1 MDTLAVFNEEDEV
14 VQLSE
19 NNIAF
24 IVDEATF
31 GKGTL
36 YVAESKLY
44 WKNDTNNQV
53 FSVDYKSM
61 CVFGTCN
68 HPTVHEKP
76 CMQIIVDF
84 TFKPPDGMISE
95 NGHTQNGDV
104 HENQDEE
111 ENDSDDN
118 DDDDEEEEMKS
129 KIKLVPDNPECLTE
143 MYAAFTRV
151 QPLHNNTNDLDSDE
165 EENGEFENDDFEYNE
180 NDEFE
185 DYDED
190 NCEPILRN

>member
-1 MDTLAVFNEEDEV
+1 MDLLASFIEEEEV
-14 VQLSE
+14 IQHCE
-19 NNIAF
+19 PNIAF
-24 IVDEATF
+24 IVDEKLF

-44 WKNDTNNQV
+44 WKNDNQV
-53 FSVDYKSM
+53 ISVDYKSM

-84 TFKPPDGMISE
+84 TYKPSDSMVYS
-95 NGHTQNGDV
+95 NGHDQNGDNPIGN
-104 HENQDEE
+104 E
-111 ENDSDDN
+111 DDNNIVEN
-118 DDDDEEEEMKS
+118 DDDDDDDEGEMKS
-129 KIKLVPDNPECLTE
+129 KIKLVPDNSECLTE

-151 QPLHNNTNDLDSDE
+151 QPLHNSVDMDSDE
-165 EENGEFENDDFEYNE
+165 DYDFHYNE

-190 NCEPILRN
+190 DDDEILLN

>member
-1 MDTLAVFNEEDEV
+1 MDLLASFVEENEVIQHCEP
-14 VQLSE
+14 
-19 NNIAF
+19 NIAF
-24 IVDEATF
+24 IVDEKLF

-44 WKNDTNNQV
+44 WKNDNNQMV
-53 FSVDYKSM
+53 SVDYKSM

-84 TFKPPDGMISE
+84 TYKPSNNMLHS
-95 NGHTQNGDV
+95 NGHDQNGDN
-104 HENQDEE
+104 HEDPI
-111 ENDSDDN
+111 DN
-118 DDDDEEEEMKS
+118 DDDDNSVENDVDEDDEGEMKS
-129 KIKLVPDNPECLTE
+129 KIKLVPDNSECLTE

-151 QPLHNNTNDLDSDE
+151 QPLHNSGDMDSDE
-165 EENGEFENDDFEYNE
+165 ENNDFYYDE

-185 DYDED
+185 DDD
-190 NCEPILRN
+190 DDDIILMN